1 MNVYFLE
8 KAEPVTSTNANTLS
22 SDIVALAPAPSA
34 PPPSLAM
41 VSRQMGDSKPP
52 QAIVKP
58 QILTHIIE
66 GFVIQEGAEPFP
78 VRAGPEGGAFILA
91 TAPGL
96 GCGVA
101 PLGYS
106 CALTAWQSR
115 PPPLTSDVGMISWQ
129 VDGETMEMVRDF
141 IFLAPKSL

>member
-1 MNVYFLE
+1 MEPLSYVCPQCVCLAE
-8 KAEPVTSTNANTLS
+8 KADSGASVNTNPPS
-22 SDIVALAPAPSA
+22 SELVVLGPAPAA

-78 VRAGPEGGAFILA
+78 VGMVHCRGLCGGFHDCVTRFFYKQKAQNCLIKDASEVLF
-91 TAPGL
+91 
-96 GCGVA
+96 
-101 PLGYS
+101 S
-106 CALTAWQSR
+106 
-115 PPPLTSDVGMISWQ
+115 
-129 VDGETMEMVRDF
+129 
-141 IFLAPKSL
+141 

>member
-1 MNVYFLE
+1 M
-8 KAEPVTSTNANTLS
+8 TSANANTLS

-78 VRAGPEGGAFILA
+78 VRAGPEGGAF
-91 TAPGL
+91 TWGL
-96 GCGVA
+96 GLVGCLFRLQRLRRLRTISLLENGSVLLFA
-101 PLGYS
+101 GLAMEGGEEKKKDYVDQELKIVGRGE
-106 CALTAWQSR
+106 AKEK
-115 PPPLTSDVGMISWQ
+115 SD
-129 VDGETMEMVRDF
+129 
-141 IFLAPKSL
+141 L